1 MLVWDTRVRYAAWIC
16 FGLFF
21 IPLGLIVYYGLSG
34 NDSANEDFLTFSFVI
49 LLNLFIVLMFASF
62 GIGWLEQRSIRK
74 KGTLA
79 PATVLGVSD
88 TGVYINSQPV
98 FKFELDVHPPYDE
111 PFHATTEF
119 RVPFSGIPQ
128 VQPGA
133 QLQVYYIP
141 GTKEVVIAE

>member
-1 MLVWDTRVRYAAWIC
+1 MVWDTRVRYAAWIC

-21 IPLGLIVYYGLSG
+21 VSIALIIY
-34 NDSANEDFLTFSFVI
+34 DSLTGKDPASEDFLTYSFVI
-49 LLNLFIVLMFASF
+49 LINLFIVLMFASY
-62 GIGWLEQRSIRK
+62 GIGWLEKRSIRK

-111 PFHATTEF
+111 PFHATAEY